1 MRLINLITS
10 AALALVATTG
20 SAFANN
26 PINVP
31 EPASFVSLGF
41 GVGFALLARRRIRQN
56 QSR

>member
-31 EPASFVSLGF
+31 EPASL
-41 GVGFALLARRRIRQN
+41 ALLAIGAGGVILAKLRPRK
-56 QSR
+56 